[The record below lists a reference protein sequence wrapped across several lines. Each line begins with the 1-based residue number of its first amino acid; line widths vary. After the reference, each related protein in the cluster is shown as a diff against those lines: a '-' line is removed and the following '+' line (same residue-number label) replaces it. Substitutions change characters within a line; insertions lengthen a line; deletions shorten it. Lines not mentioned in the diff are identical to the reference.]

1 MSLSLCLVAGA
12 LAVDLGVAG
21 LTLGWTHSVE
31 KVLWEEDWIQVPAGL
46 LIAEARVRGSGAGME
61 PPPEAR
67 LRDGAWHWRPAMQ
80 PLAEV
85 ILRRSG
91 ATADWRLCFSG
102 ACHGFGEW
110 LPPDSDPV
118 SLKPCPQQP

>member
-31 KVLWEEDWIQVPAGL
+31 KVLWEEDWVRVPAGL
-46 LIAEARVRGSGAGME
+46 LIVEARVRGSGAGME

-67 LRDGAWHWRPAMQ
+67 FHDGAWHWRPAMQ

-91 ATADWRLCFSG
+91 ATADWRLCFAG
-102 ACHGFGEW
+102 TCHGPDEW

-118 SLKPCPQQP
+118 SLTACPQRP